1 MKIKWDLEHVY
12 FYLVS
17 FISLILIIVGA
28 VTLTQTAI
36 AYVTP
41 VYEDYSPPYR
51 PSAPDQDMIQWEER
65 FGSEFIEAEKERYD
79 AIAAENYN
87 KRLLRD
93 IVRGL
98 AFIAISLPVYL
109 YHWRKIP
116 ALELAGDASS

>member
-41 VYEDYSPPYR
+41 VYEDYGPYR
-51 PSAPDQDMIQWEER
+51 PSTPDQDMTQWEER
-65 FGSEFIEAEKERYD
+65 FGTEFIEAEKARYD

-87 KRLLRD
+87 KRLIRD
-93 IVRGL
+93 LARGF
-98 AFIAISLPVYL
+98 AFIIVSLPVYL

-116 ALELAGDASS
+116 GLELAEDTSS